1 MARASTQVVERVWT
15 LVGSRRGRIWCA
27 RRMKPHSGEPALV
40 EFDGL
45 WALKREERRHDV
57 VGFLHTHPGMPA
69 RPSCRDL
76 RTMRA
81 WCGAFGKPLLCLI
94 AGCDGLRAYRFD
106 DHESAGV
113 ELNLVE
119 KFLRGLIVAMDE

>member
-1 MARASTQVVERVWT
+1 MGRASTQVVERVWT

-27 RRMKPHSGEPALV
+27 RRMKPRSGAPVRV

-45 WALKREERRHDV
+45 WALRREETRHDV

-69 RPSCRDL
+69 YPSCRDL

-81 WCGAFGKPLLCLI
+81 WCSAFGKELLCLI

-106 DHESAGV
+106 NHESAGV
-113 ELNLVE
+113 ELDLVE
-119 KFLRGLIVAMDE
+119 KFPRGLIVAMDE